1 MQNEQNNWVKDLED
15 LFIKVIDNKKVD
27 IARVNDE
34 EFIRQL
40 LDSSYHGAKRLSAL
54 PYRNADGDANH
65 VAPDSFRQ

>member
-1 MQNEQNNWVKDLED
+1 MKDLED

-40 LDSSYHGAKRLSAL
+40 LDCSYHGAKRLSAL